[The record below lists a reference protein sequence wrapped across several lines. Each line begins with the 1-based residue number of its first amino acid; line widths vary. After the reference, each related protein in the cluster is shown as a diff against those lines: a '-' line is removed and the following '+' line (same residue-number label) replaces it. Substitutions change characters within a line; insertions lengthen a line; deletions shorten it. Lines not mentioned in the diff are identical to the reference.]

1 MQLLLL
7 LFILGTIFGSF
18 ANVLIFRLPNNLS
31 ILGRS
36 RCPQCQKV
44 LRSWQLLPLVSF
56 LALKARCFFC
66 KTKISGV
73 YPLVELL
80 LGGLFVLIGYVI
92 QPANVMEWL
101 FLLRVLLLAVFG
113 VVVFF
118 IDLKHF
124 LIMDNVN
131 VVFGSLFLS
140 LNFLEQILFKSGW
153 NLFSLN
159 LVGMLAGS
167 LPLFL
172 IWFFSQG
179 KFMGFGDVKLMLVL
193 GLALGWPLIFMN
205 IFLAVLLG
213 AVVGVGLMLA
223 QKANLKT
230 ALPFGCF
237 LSVAS
242 ILAILYG
249 DWLINWYLFIIGV

>member
-1 MQLLLL
+1 
-7 LFILGTIFGSF
+7 
-18 ANVLIFRLPNNLS
+18 
-31 ILGRS
+31 
-36 RCPQCQKV
+36 
-44 LRSWQLLPLVSF
+44 
-56 LALKARCFFC
+56 
-66 KTKISGV
+66 
-73 YPLVELL
+73 
-80 LGGLFVLIGYVI
+80 
-92 QPANVMEWL
+92 
-101 FLLRVLLLAVFG
+101 
-113 VVVFF
+113 
-118 IDLKHF
+118 
-124 LIMDNVN
+124 MDNVN

>member
-1 MQLLLL
+1 MLLAL
-7 LFILGTIFGSF
+7 LFILGTILGSF
-18 ANVLIFRLPNNLS
+18 VNVLVWRLPKNLS
-31 ILGRS
+31 ISGRS
-36 RCPQCQKV
+36 HCPYCHSQLKV
-44 LRSWQLLPLVSF
+44 WQLFPIVSYV
-56 LALKARCFFC
+56 LLKGRCYEC
-66 KTKISGV
+66 KAEISGL
-73 YPLVELL
+73 YPLVEGL
-80 LGGLFVLIGYVI
+80 LGGLFVLIGYII